1 MGRMLQQQ
9 LRNNTHHKKRGNKP
23 FKSILKNKHHER
35 IKKQSTVDRTLRN
48 EPRSK
53 DF

>member
-1 MGRMLQQQ
+1 MRRMLQQQ

-23 FKSILKNKHHER
+23 FKSILKTVLAYR